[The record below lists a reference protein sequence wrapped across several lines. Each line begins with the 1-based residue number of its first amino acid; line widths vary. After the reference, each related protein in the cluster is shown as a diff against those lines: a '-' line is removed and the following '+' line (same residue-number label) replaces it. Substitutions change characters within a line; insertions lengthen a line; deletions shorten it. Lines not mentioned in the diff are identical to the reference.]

1 MVRREFGSTGEQIP
15 IIGQG
20 TWNLERIEKKHAVA
34 VLRAG
39 LDAGMSHIDTAE
51 MYGFG
56 LVEEWVGEAIAGRRD
71 ELFLA
76 SKVLPEHA
84 SYQGTLRACENSL
97 RRLRTDFLDLYMLHW
112 RGSVPLEETLRAFE
126 QLKRSGEIRH
136 YGVSNFDLD
145 ELEEAEASVA
155 TRRIACDQV
164 LYHLPQRA
172 IEHVVLPWC
181 RAHRVAVVAYSP
193 FGSGSFP
200 DKSSRGGRVLAEIAA
215 AHRATPRQ
223 VALRFLVRDP
233 NVFAIPMTT
242 DSKHA
247 RENAA
252 AAELTLSDEEIARID
267 AAFPL
272 GPRPRTLPML

>member
-1 MVRREFGSTGEQIP
+1 MVRREFGSTGEQVP

-20 TWNLERIEKKHAVA
+20 TWNLERIEKKQAVA

-51 MYGFG
+51 MYGSG
-56 LVEEWVGEAIAGRRD
+56 LVEEWVGDAIAGRRK
-71 ELFLA
+71 EVFLA
-76 SKVLPEHA
+76 SKVLPEHG
-84 SYQGTLRACENSL
+84 SYEGTLRACENSL

-112 RGSVPLEETLRAFE
+112 IGSLPLEETLRAFE
-126 QLKRSGEIRH
+126 QLKRSGKIRH
-136 YGVSNFDLD
+136 YGVSNFDVG
-145 ELEEAEASVA
+145 ELEEAEASA
-155 TRRIACDQV
+155 GTRRIACDQV
-164 LYHLPQRA
+164 LYHLFERA
-172 IEHVVLPWC
+172 IEHSVSPWC
-181 RAHRVAVVAYSP
+181 RAHRIAVVAYSP

-242 DSKHA
+242 EPDHA
-247 RENAA
+247 KENAA
-252 AAELTLSDEEIARID
+252 AAELSLSDEEIARID

-272 GPRPRTLPML
+272 GPKPRTLPML